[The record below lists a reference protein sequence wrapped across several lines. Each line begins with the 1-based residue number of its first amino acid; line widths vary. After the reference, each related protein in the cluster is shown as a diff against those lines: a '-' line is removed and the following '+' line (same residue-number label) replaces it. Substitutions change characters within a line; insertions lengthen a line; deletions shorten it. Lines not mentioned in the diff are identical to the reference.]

1 MSCTAHLTVHCVV
14 ERKRKQPEASPDRP
28 PTTTTPLDAT
38 TTDEKSSTPA
48 AAAAAG
54 GSEPTV
60 VNVDAA
66 SATPIRRDTQAWDV
80 NSVPKETLE
89 ERRLASLAAAS
100 KHDDESKMS
109 ARERYLA
116 RKRAKKSE

>member
-1 MSCTAHLTVHCVV
+1 MRRISPCSVV

-28 PTTTTPLDAT
+28 ATTTAPLDAT
-38 TTDEKSSTPA
+38 TTDEKSSTPAAA